1 MADGRSASDPDG
13 LAASPQPGDGRIAR
27 WRQTRLVD
35 PDTARGIAYY
45 SHHDRRDRLGEL
57 LIEHVARVAAA
68 VPPPARATAW
78 LHDVLEHSDT
88 APGLLRDQGLTDL
101 EDEALGLLTRG
112 VDEPFELHML
122 RVVHAPGPAGELARA
137 IKLADLDDHLVQA
150 ARYPLRVDLPPY
162 AWARR
167 HLAGS
172 TDRAWL
178 PS

>member
-1 MADGRSASDPDG
+1 
-13 LAASPQPGDGRIAR
+13 
-27 WRQTRLVD
+27 VD
-35 PDTARGIAYY
+35 PEIARGIAYY

-68 VPPPARATAW
+68 VPPSARATAW
-78 LHDVLEHSDT
+78 LHDVLEHSDV
-88 APGLLRDQGLTDL
+88 APAALRDQGLTEL
-101 EDEALGLLTRG
+101 EAEALDLLTRAPG
-112 VDEPFELHML
+112 EPFELHML
-122 RVVHAPGPAGELARA
+122 RIVHAPGPAGDLARA

-150 ARYPLRVDLPPY
+150 RRDPLVWDLPPY

-172 TDRAWL
+172 RDRAWT